1 MTYIYE
7 EHKYR
12 YGIDGNTYYVWLT
25 FEEKQEFESKYGI
38 HLERWD

>member
-1 MTYIYE
+1 MNE

-12 YGIDGNTYYVWLT
+12 YEINGESYFGWFTY
-25 FEEKQEFESKYGI
+25 EEKQEFESKYGI